1 MDSILGQT
9 YYDLEIILVDDG
21 SSDKSP
27 HICDVYAKKDARVK
41 VIHKANGGTNSARKA
56 GMEVATGRFIGYV
69 DGDDWIEP
77 EMYEK
82 LYRIAVKSGC
92 SIVESGVIDS
102 WEEKKAER
110 KPYIGEGRYVGDEF
124 KKYVSPYFIYTGT
137 FYQNGLSPYLVTKL
151 FEKKSIES
159 FQMTNEDSKN
169 LMDDVMCTYPAIEA
183 AQSIYVTQEC
193 FYHYRVREKSTK
205 RKIRSDMADIVR
217 NNYKKW
223 MEKFISQS
231 AKKQM
236 DFLIMYL
243 LISKAPF
250 VFDDMNEETYL
261 SIYGKIKKDAKIVL
275 YGAGAVGIPLYHYI
289 MNVAKGNLV
298 LWVDKNYQQL
308 QENLPVTNP
317 QEILQCDFEYVI
329 ISIMW
334 YSAVESV
341 KKDLEILGIDKE
353 KIIWIQDVYLE
364 NPEILLKKICPEYI
378 C

>member
-1 MDSILGQT
+1 M
-9 YYDLEIILVDDG
+9 
-21 SSDKSP
+21 
-27 HICDVYAKKDARVK
+27 
-41 VIHKANGGTNSARKA
+41 
-56 GMEVATGRFIGYV
+56 
-69 DGDDWIEP
+69 
-77 EMYEK
+77 
-82 LYRIAVKSGC
+82 
-92 SIVESGVIDS
+92 
-102 WEEKKAER
+102 
-110 KPYIGEGRYVGDEF
+110 
-124 KKYVSPYFIYTGT
+124 
-137 FYQNGLSPYLVTKL
+137 L
-151 FEKKSIES
+151 F
-159 FQMTNEDSKN
+159 
-169 LMDDVMCTYPAIEA
+169 
-183 AQSIYVTQEC
+183 
-193 FYHYRVREKSTK
+193 
-205 RKIRSDMADIVR
+205 RS
-217 NNYKKW
+217 
-223 MEKFISQS
+223 
-231 AKKQM
+231 
-236 DFLIMYL
+236 
-243 LISKAPF
+243 
-250 VFDDMNEETYL
+250 